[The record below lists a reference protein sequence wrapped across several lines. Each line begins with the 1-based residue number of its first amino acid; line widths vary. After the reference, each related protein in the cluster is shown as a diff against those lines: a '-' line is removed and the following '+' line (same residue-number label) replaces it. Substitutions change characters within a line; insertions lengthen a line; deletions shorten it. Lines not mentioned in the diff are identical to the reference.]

1 MITTRGLRIFRKR
14 KRRKNFAVILYL
26 DGVYPIFLNEIK
38 PLYYEKFH
46 GKMRF
51 VKSIITAK
59 DYVTQIFEEFHSN
72 DMESPEFNFNII
84 TNDRSNELEQDI
96 LERLDHL
103 ERLGNRQCFLG
114 VDCNDTKMQIV
125 DLRKE
130 LIVIRELTGKNNA

>member
-51 VKSIITAK
+51 VKSIVTAK
-59 DYVTQIFEEFHSN
+59 DYVNQIFAEVNCN
-72 DMESPEFNFNII
+72 DTESPEYVFNII
-84 TNDRSNELEQDI
+84 ANDRSNELEQDI